1 MVEYQLKLHSWF
13 MKRCYS
19 VLWITHLSFKHHVW
33 PNAPSLYWMFVQR
46 HNYCCEP
53 CSLLFSSFLHCQRS
67 ENRAACSFLW
77 GSFSSSQKTA
87 TLVKLFPAPETHP
100 PNCVLCEAVLS
111 FCWRV
116 SKMLW
121 QNPEDVFQV
130 LPGSSRFFQVK
141 RVRGSGSQRCLRGSA
156 LCRPAG
162 EVDWLSGSERLPVR
176 QSAVDLISAAD
187 LMVFRSKHF
196 RVKVCKVFEMS
207 RS

>member
-1 MVEYQLKLHSWF
+1 

-19 VLWITHLSFKHHVW
+19 VLWIIKPHLSFKHHVW

-53 CSLLFSSFLHCQRS
+53 CSLLFSSFHCQLS

-100 PNCVLCEAVLS
+100 PNCVLCEAVWS
-111 FCWRV
+111 FCWHV

-121 QNPEDVFQV
+121 QNPEDVLQV
-130 LPGSSRFFQVK
+130 LPGSSRWSVWEARGH
-141 RVRGSGSQRCLRGSA
+141 RVPERICSVQTCRWGGLTERVWASACPSVCGRPVTLSAPLIWWFSGQNTSELKFVEKFLKCLS
-156 LCRPAG
+156 L
-162 EVDWLSGSERLPVR
+162 
-176 QSAVDLISAAD
+176 
-187 LMVFRSKHF
+187 
-196 RVKVCKVFEMS
+196 
-207 RS
+207 